1 MNQRQRAGVAI
12 LCPSCRKLLNREAPF
27 CPHCGIQ
34 RPGAW
39 WKRLALQGWLRDP
52 NQVVK
57 VLIGINA
64 VMYVI
69 SLLIDPQ
76 GVHVSS
82 NPLTILSPSG
92 GSLILLGAT
101 GTEPIDKFLRPWW
114 TLLSANYL
122 HANILHILFNM
133 LALRQL
139 MPLVGA
145 LYGTNRLIVLYTL
158 TGIAGFWVSYVA
170 GVPFTI
176 GASAALCGLIGATLY
191 YGKSRGGLF
200 GDAIY
205 RQVGGWAISIFVIGF
220 LIPGIINNWG
230 HGGGMAAGAVLGFVL
245 GYRERSEEQPWHA
258 MLAAVCLAAT
268 GLVLAWMLLNSI
280 WPHALADPSARGN
293 VLNAYSVGN
302 SPLG

>member
-12 LCPSCRKLLNREAPF
+12 LCPSCRKLLNRDAPF

-52 NQVVK
+52 NQVVR

-64 VMYVI
+64 GMYVI
-69 SLLIDPQ
+69 SLLISRQ
-76 GVHVSS
+76 AIHVSFD
-82 NPLTILSPSG
+82 PLTALSPSNE
-92 GSLILLGAT
+92 SLFLLGAT
-101 GTEPIDKFLRPWW
+101 GTIPIDEFLRPWW

-122 HANILHILFNM
+122 HGGILHILFNM

-139 MPLVGA
+139 IPLVGH
-145 LYGTNRLIVLYTL
+145 LYGVNRLIVLYTL

-176 GASAALCGLIGATLY
+176 GASAALCGLIGAALY
-191 YGKSRGGLF
+191 YGRSRGGLF

-205 RQVGGWAISIFVIGF
+205 RQIGGWALGIFIIGF
-220 LIPGIINNWG
+220 LIPGINNWG
-230 HGGGMAAGAVLGFVL
+230 HGGGMAAGALLGFLV

-258 MLAAVCLAAT
+258 MLAAVCMAAT
-268 GLVLAWMLLNSI
+268 GLVLAWMLLSGI
-280 WPHALADPSARGN
+280 WPY
-293 VLNAYSVGN
+293 VLG
-302 SPLG
+302 

>member
-1 MNQRQRAGVAI
+1 MDQRQRAGVAM
-12 LCPSCRKLLNREAPF
+12 LCPGCQKLLNREAPF
-27 CPHCGIQ
+27 CPHCGLQ

-39 WKRLALQGWLRDP
+39 WRRLVLRGWFHDP

-57 VLIGINA
+57 VLIAVNA
-64 VMYVI
+64 AMYVI

-76 GVHVSS
+76 GVNVSS

-101 GTEPIDKFLRPWW
+101 GTEPIDKYLRPWW

-122 HANILHILFNM
+122 HASILHILFNM

-145 LYGTNRLIVLYTL
+145 LYGTNRLIALYTL

-230 HGGGMAAGAVLGFVL
+230 HGGGMVAGAVLGFVL

-280 WPHALADPSARGN
+280 WPPARGN
-293 VLNAYSVGN
+293 ILNAYGVGN